1 MRNFIIFALLL
12 VLAANS
18 FVSPLFAQVDRE
30 SDVDEK
36 GGLVPC
42 DTDENPTP
50 CTFSDFYL
58 LIKNIIRFGLFYFA
72 VPIATLSFAGA
83 GLMLMTSG
91 DNESKRTTAKNMI
104 WWALIGLVLAF
115 AAWLIVDAILDAL
128 VKEDVRSTLPVNN

>member
-1 MRNFIIFALLL
+1 MRNFIIIALLL
-12 VLAANS
+12 ILTANY

-30 SDVDEK
+30 NDIGEK

-42 DTDENPTP
+42 GTAETEP
-50 CTFSDFYL
+50 CKFSDFYL
-58 LIKNIIRFGLFYFA
+58 MIKNIIRFGLFYFA
-72 VPIATLSFAGA
+72 IPIATLSFAGA

-128 VKEDVRSTLPVNN
+128 VKEEVRSTLPVNN